1 MEQFCWGGG
10 SPTHLK
16 PYLTPINP
24 SSVALLPE
32 FPRLVN
38 SIVIHQI
45 TQDRNLTLSY
55 I

>member
-1 MEQFCWGGG
+1 MEQFCWGG